1 MDYKLPKDYKKPDDC
16 IEGYIS
22 PIGIYQSDIE
32 PDLQGMLQSTEEERE
47 KYLLSQIKMAVNVD
61 KEELIKALQYD
72 RNQYDKGY
80 QNAKAKYDRG
90 HGHWILERSY
100 GDGKSDYCCSVCN
113 YDDTMYD
120 TLLSFYKYCP
130 YCGAIMDEEVEE

>member
-1 MDYKLPKDYKKPDDC
+1 MDYKLPKDYKKPDEFNPVEFDQFSH
-16 IEGYIS
+16 ELYDS
-22 PIGIYQSDIE
+22 PIKLFQSDLKTQIE
-32 PDLQGMLQSTEEERE
+32 NGIF
-47 KYLLSQIKMAVNVD
+47 KAVQEVGIDVN

-80 QNAKAKYDRG
+80 SDAKRQYDRG

-120 TLLSFYKYCP
+120 NLLSFYKYCP
-130 YCGAIMDEEVEE
+130 YCGAEMDEEVEE

>member
-1 MDYKLPKDYKKPDDC
+1 MEYKLPKDYKKPDEKDLYNAFK
-16 IEGYIS
+16 IPEFENLNELAQKTAEELTR
-22 PIGIYQSDIE
+22 IGR
-32 PDLQGMLQSTEEERE
+32 ERE
-47 KYLLSQIKMAVNVD
+47 EYIA
-61 KEELIKALQYD
+61 
-72 RNQYDKGY
+72 NQYYEKGY